1 MALTAYTSWAKDL
14 ATGLFLWTSA
24 TDYRIV
30 IMTSSYTFSAAH
42 DFRNDLTNEVTGTNY
57 SAGGG
62 AVDNNT
68 ASAANPCV
76 MSADDIVYA
85 QSGSGFSTGQKY
97 AVTKILGGA
106 SSADPLV
113 AYGDAGASFGNVAGA
128 LTLDIPT
135 SFLTV
140 TVT

>member
-1 MALTAYTSWAKDL
+1 VALTAYTSWAKDL

-24 TDYRIV
+24 TDYRIGLL
-30 IMTSSYTFSAAH
+30 TSSYTFSAAH
-42 DFRNDLTNEVTGTNY
+42 DFRNDWTNEVTGTNY
-57 SAGGG
+57 TAGGG

-76 MSADDIVYA
+76 MSADDIAYA
-85 QSGSGFSTGQKY
+85 QSGSGFSTAQKY
-97 AVTKILGGA
+97 SIVKILGGA

>member
-1 MALTAYTSWAKDL
+1 
-14 ATGLFLWTSA
+14 
-24 TDYRIV
+24 
-30 IMTSSYTFSAAH
+30 
-42 DFRNDLTNEVTGTNY
+42 
-57 SAGGG
+57 
-62 AVDNNT
+62 
-68 ASAANPCV
+68 
-76 MSADDIVYA
+76 MSADDISIA
-85 QSGSGFSTGQKY
+85 QSGAGFSTGQKY
-97 AVTKILGGA
+97 AITKILGGA

>member
-14 ATGLFLWTSA
+14 AVGNFVWATA
-24 TDYRIV
+24 TDYRIM
-30 IMTSSYTFSAAH
+30 ILTSAYTFSAAH
-42 DFRNDLTNEVTGTNY
+42 DFRNDLTNEVSGTNY
-57 SAGGG
+57 TASGGPI
-62 AVDNNT
+62 DNNT

-76 MSADDIVYA
+76 MSADDIIYA
-85 QSGSGFSTGQKY
+85 QSASGFSNGQKY
-97 AVTKILGGA
+97 AIVKILGGA

-113 AYGDAGASFGNVAGA
+113 AAGDAGASFGNVAGQ